1 MFAYDQTSILQR
13 AKAEVAQV
21 SLQTFVKEHDEQ
33 ITALAHKKLNKGEV
47 VEEISVK
54 ASIEIGKYCY
64 QEASV
69 EVEKMSILRR
79 IYLALKKVD
88 HRDIFINETVCG
100 LALIITIK
108 VFVSR

>member
-1 MFAYDQTSILQR
+1 MLVYDQASILQR

-21 SLQTFVKEHDEQ
+21 SLQTFVREHDEQ
-33 ITALAHKKLNKGEV
+33 ITDLAHKKLNKGEV

-69 EVEKMSILRR
+69 EIEKMSILRR
-79 IYLALKKVD
+79 IYLALMKVD

-108 VFVSR
+108 AITLK

>member
-1 MFAYDQTSILQR
+1 MFAYDPVSTLER
-13 AKAEVAQV
+13 AKVEVAKI

-33 ITALAHKKLNKGEV
+33 ITDLAHKKLNKGEE

-54 ASIEIGKYCY
+54 ASVEIGDYCY

-69 EVEKMSILRR
+69 EIEKMSIFRR
-79 IYLALKKVD
+79 IYLALMRVD

-108 VFVSR
+108 VIISR

>member
-33 ITALAHKKLNKGEV
+33 ITALAHKKLNKDEV

-54 ASIEIGKYCY
+54 ASIEIGEYCY

-69 EVEKMSILRR
+69 EVEKMSIFRR
-79 IYLALKKVD
+79 IYLALKRVD

-100 LALIITIK
+100 LALIITIR
-108 VFVSR
+108 VIISR